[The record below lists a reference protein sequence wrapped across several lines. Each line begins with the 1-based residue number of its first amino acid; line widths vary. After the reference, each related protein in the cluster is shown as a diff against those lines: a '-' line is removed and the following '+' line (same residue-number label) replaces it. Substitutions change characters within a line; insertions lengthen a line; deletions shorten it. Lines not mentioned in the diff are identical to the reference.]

1 VNHAQP
7 RHGYLSLHNYFQGMG
22 LLLEIFAWS
31 YVMNGINLSINHEG
45 IGILKIDRPSVR
57 NALNWATMNAF
68 ASAIE
73 TAHRSRDL
81 KTLILTGAGTSFVS
95 GGDLSE
101 LVHYPRREDGLRL
114 ATIMGDALKRLEEL
128 ACPTIAAINGP
139 ARGGGAEMAVACDL
153 RIISEDAD
161 IGFVHA
167 RLGIITAWGGAQR
180 LMRLVGYANALELM
194 TTARVLS
201 AKEAVR
207 LGLASLMTP
216 VGQALAEAKKL
227 ATEMAANP
235 PAAVQAAKRALR
247 NGLMQSL
254 EQALI
259 SEREEFPAL
268 WDTDFRRK
276 AVARFLDKSKSKVGS
291 HAKTLAAQA
300 SRKRKSPN
308 GKLPQV
314 ALAAELSPLE
324 IDK

>member
-1 VNHAQP
+1 
-7 RHGYLSLHNYFQGMG
+7 
-22 LLLEIFAWS
+22 
-31 YVMNGINLSINHEG
+31 MNGVNLSINREG

-57 NALNWATMNAF
+57 NALNWAAMNAF

-73 TAHRSRDL
+73 AAHRSRKL
-81 KTLILTGAGTSFVS
+81 KTLILTGGGSSFVS

-101 LVHYPRREDGLRL
+101 LVHYPHREDGLRL

-153 RIISEDAD
+153 RIISGDAD

-167 RLGIITAWGGAQR
+167 RLGIITAWGGGQR

-194 TTARVLS
+194 TTAKVLS

-216 VGQALAEAKKL
+216 VGQAVAEAKKL
-227 ATEMAANP
+227 ASEIAANP

-247 NGLMQSL
+247 NGLMQDL
-254 EQALI
+254 EQALM
-259 SEREEFPAL
+259 SEREEFPSL

-276 AVARFLDKSKSKVGS
+276 TVERFLNKSKSKNSS
-291 HAKTLAAQA
+291 HTKTRALEVSACCAGCR
-300 SRKRKSPN
+300 SLLKSP
-308 GKLPQV
+308 PTCQV
-314 ALAAELSPLE
+314 QCQPAGRVSGRSPRRE
-324 IDK
+324 NA